1 MKSHAQRTAGTAVGS
16 KTAVRAISGWVDAF
30 HRIYSETVDEDEEAK
45 PATHSGIGA
54 ATTTAHRP
62 QKAMRRIRSLS
73 RLVLRKH
80 IQASTRTS
88 SSALKCAA
96 MSSSMVMTG
105 LKAVAQ

>member
-1 MKSHAQRTAGTAVGS
+1 MKIDAQRTAGALGS
-16 KTAVRAISGWVDAF
+16 IRAVRAISGWVDAF

-54 ATTTAHRP
+54 TTTTAHRP

-73 RLVLRKH
+73 LRVLRKR
-80 IQASTRTS
+80 IQASTGTS

-105 LKAVAQ
+105 RKKSTG